1 MPIED
6 FFKYQRRRIN
16 PFKGLVIDV
25 PTWADAHN
33 YHRDQQ
39 RLHAISMHRYGIV
52 AGLEVVAWN
61 PADSSVVIYPG
72 IAVDSDGNLI
82 VVSETQRFYIK
93 TEESGTAYIVI
104 EYSEIP
110 QEMTQSLDGEKA
122 EPLYIMEAY
131 RIGEQRQPPA
141 EPCMELARV
150 TIAGENA
157 VIRDAQNPLNPGSS
171 EIDTRYRPLAGS
183 WQRGQIAL
191 ALVDQPSSMRHQE
204 GVLNLVQ
211 AINQSTDYR
220 AHFKGT
226 VGLGG
231 EIRDC
236 DLLCMCGSDEFT
248 LTQDQETVLLNFL
261 SRGGVLLGEAC
272 REEGQEAKAFGQA
285 FASLAQRL
293 GRNLR
298 SVDRGHAVLKIHHL
312 FAAAPVGLGGPVM
325 LMEDQ
330 GMLYS
335 DGDFGCMWAGG
346 KGAKPMPRE
355 AIREALELGVNIA
368 LYAHERA
375 HYHALR
381 IHAK

>member
-25 PTWADAHN
+25 PTWAGAHN

-61 PADSSVVIYPG
+61 PPDKSVVIYPG
-72 IAVDSDGNLI
+72 IAVDHDGNLI
-82 VVSETQRFYIK
+82 VVSETQRFNIK
-93 TEESGTAYIVI
+93 TEESGTAYIVV

-131 RIGEQRQPPA
+131 RIGEQRQTQAGPF
-141 EPCMELARV
+141 MELARV
-150 TIAGENA
+150 NITAENA
-157 VIRDAQNPLNPGSS
+157 VIRDAQNPLSPGPN
-171 EIDTRYRPLAGS
+171 EIDTRYRLLAGP

-191 ALVDQPSSMRHQE
+191 AVVEMPSSMRHQE
-204 GVLNLVQ
+204 GILNLVQ
-211 AINQSTDYR
+211 VINHTTEYR
-220 AHFKGT
+220 AHFRGP
-226 VGLGG
+226 VRLDA

-236 DLLCMCGSDEFT
+236 DLLCMCESDEFA
-248 LTQDQETVLLNFL
+248 LTQDQETVLLNYL
-261 SRGGVLLGEAC
+261 GRGGVLLGETCHEA
-272 REEGQEAKAFGQA
+272 GQETKAFSKA
-285 FASLAQRL
+285 FASLAKRL
-293 GRNLR
+293 GRNLK
-298 SVDRGHAVLKIHHL
+298 SVERGHAVLRIHHL
-312 FAAAPVGLGGPVM
+312 FAAVPVGLDGQAV

-335 DGDFGCMWAGG
+335 DGDFGCLWAGG
-346 KGAKPMPRE
+346 KGDRPMPRE

-368 LYAHERA
+368 ICAHERT

-381 IHAK
+381 ILAK